1 MESLALDAPGRRL
14 FLSDTKTRRILTVDL
29 NSPESAAEN
38 AVALSE
44 DDRPRALAYD
54 KCTS

>member
-54 KCTS
+54 KCT